1 MRTAFIFIF
10 VMITIITIAL
20 IWYFNRKKILVIGD
34 SLSCPFELPK
44 KDGWV
49 YKISK
54 KLGWNWVV
62 CNDSKNGRTAE
73 EYEPK
78 KGNYDIVIIE
88 LGGNDML
95 NNGYK
100 CLPKLKQ
107 KLTSIVRFYQE
118 TGARILLL
126 GIVVPPEKDMI
137 KAENMYKQISINEGT
152 NLVPLFMNNIGSNFL
167 EDKIHPTSTGH
178 DILAKNV
185 WKELRKMTTTNSS
198 YINCANTRS

>member
-1 MRTAFIFIF
+1 MRPIFIYLIF
-10 VMITIITIAL
+10 VTVLIIAVL

-34 SLSCPFELPK
+34 SLSYPYELPVK
-44 KDGWV
+44 EGCV

-62 CNDSKNGRTAE
+62 HNDSKNGRTAE

-78 KGNYDIVIIE
+78 QGNYDIVIIE

-100 CLPKLKQ
+100 YLPKLKQ
-107 KLTSIVRFYQE
+107 KLTSIVRFYKE
-118 TGARILLL
+118 SGARILLL
-126 GIVVPPEKDMI
+126 GIVVPPIDTMI
-137 KAENMYKQISINEGT
+137 KAKNMYKQISVNEKT
-152 NLVPLFMNNIGSNFL
+152 NLVPLFMDNIGNNFL

-178 DILAKNV
+178 NILTENV
-185 WKELRKMTTTNSS
+185 WKELRKMTEK
-198 YINCANTRS
+198 YK